1 MIKFISNTWSHR
13 PGSDHNKLSPW
24 SHRPGSD
31 HDKLST
37 WSDRPGSDHSF
48 KTIFIYI
55 LLASACFFSCKGEAT
70 DSTTEE
76 ATIETVTPVTVTT
89 PTIETISDSI
99 ELNATSTILQKSYIK
114 ANITG
119 YVRAVNTQ
127 VSKYVSSGQ
136 TLFTLKTKEAE
147 SIGNAINQLDSSFK
161 FSGVSNIKASE
172 SGYVAE
178 LNHQI
183 GDYVQDGEQLAVI
196 SNTSSFTFLLNL
208 PYELRPYVLN
218 KGSVQLT
225 LPDGEK
231 LNGIITSTMPTVDS
245 VSQTQPIL
253 LKVNPPHPIPEN
265 LVAKVKVV
273 KTMRVNATTLPKAA
287 VLTDETETNFWI
299 MKIVNDS
306 TAQKVPVIKG
316 IENGGKVEILSP
328 PLTPQDRVVITGNYG
343 LEDKA
348 KVRIEKSE

>member
-1 MIKFISNTWSHR
+1 MIKFISNTRSHR
-13 PGSDHNKLSPW
+13 
-24 SHRPGSD
+24 
-31 HDKLST
+31 
-37 WSDRPGSDHSF
+37 SF

-55 LLASACFFSCKGEAT
+55 FLASALFFSCKGSASDT
-70 DSTTEE
+70 TTEE
-76 ATIETVTPVTVTT
+76 NTQETVTPVTVTT
-89 PTIETISDSI
+89 PTIETLSDSI
-99 ELNATSTILQKSYIK
+99 ELNATSAMLQKSYIK
-114 ANITG
+114 ANIIG

-127 VSKYVSSGQ
+127 VNKYVSSGQ

-178 LNHQI
+178 LNHQV

-196 SNTSSFTFLLNL
+196 SNISSFTFLLNL

-218 KGSVQLT
+218 RKTVELT

-231 LNGIITSTMPTVDS
+231 LNGLITSTMPTVDS
-245 VSQTQPIL
+245 ASQTQTIL
-253 LKVNPPHPIPEN
+253 LKVNPSHPIPEN

-273 KTMRVNATTLPKAA
+273 KTMKPNATTLPKAA

-299 MKIVNDS
+299 MKIVGDS
-306 TAQKVPVIKG
+306 TAMKVSVIKG
-316 IENGGKVEILSP
+316 IETADKVEILSP
-328 PLTPQDRVVITGNYG
+328 PLLPQDKVVITGNYG